1 MIVRN
6 ILKLKGS
13 EVEAVTPETSIRD
26 ITATLSRKRIGA
38 VIVLRQGRTICGMLS
53 ERDIV
58 RGICEH
64 GIGILDKTANDLMT
78 CDVVTC
84 GMDDTLVELMERM
97 TDRRIRHLP
106 VVERGELVGIISIG
120 DVVKGRIAETE
131 MEAQA
136 LKDYI
141 TTG

>member
-6 ILKLKGS
+6 ILKLKGF
-13 EVEAVTPETSIRD
+13 EVETAAPEASIRD
-26 ITATLSRKRIGA
+26 IAATLTRKRIGA
-38 VIVLRQGRTICGMLS
+38 VIVLRQGTLICGVLS

-64 GIGILDKTANDLMT
+64 GVGILDKTANDLMT

-84 GMDDTLVELMERM
+84 GMDDTLIGLMELM
-97 TDRRIRHLP
+97 TNKRIRHLP
-106 VVERGELVGIISIG
+106 VVEQGKLVGIISIG